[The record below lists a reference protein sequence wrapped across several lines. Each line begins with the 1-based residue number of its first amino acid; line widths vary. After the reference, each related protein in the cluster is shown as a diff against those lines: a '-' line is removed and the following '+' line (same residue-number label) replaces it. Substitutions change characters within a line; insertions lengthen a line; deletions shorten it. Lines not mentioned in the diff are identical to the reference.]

1 MKTTEAKS
9 LILDSPGSVSLDQVD
24 PDDTG
29 GQDREEALQE
39 LVKLQQ
45 RLGEL
50 QELLYGARQHSVL
63 IVLQGMD
70 TSGKDGTIKHVMAGV
85 DPAGC
90 QVSYFSV
97 PTSEE
102 ASHDFL
108 WRVHKRTPARSML
121 AIFNRSHYE
130 DVLVAR
136 VHKLVPPRVWDARYE
151 QINDFERLLAQNDTI
166 VLKFF
171 LHISKKEQESRLLA
185 RERDATKGWKLAV
198 SDWKE
203 RRYWQAYKEAYEAA
217 LSRCA
222 RPWAPW
228 HIVPANK
235 KWHRNV
241 VVARAIVKRLEEYED
256 IWSRALERESMEARE
271 ALLAYRGQAKPTRDH
286 TGSNE
291 T

>member
-1 MKTTEAKS
+1 MNTEAKN
-9 LILDSPGSVSLDQVD
+9 LLLDSPGSVSLDQVD

-29 GQDREEALQE
+29 GLDKNEALEE
-39 LVKLQQ
+39 LGSLQM

-50 QELLYGARQHSVL
+50 QELLYAARQHSVL
-63 IVLQGMD
+63 VVLQGMD
-70 TSGKDGTIKHVMAGV
+70 TSGKDGTVKHVMADV

-90 QVSYFSV
+90 QVAYFSV

-102 ASHDFL
+102 VAHDFL
-108 WRVHKRTPARSML
+108 WRVHKRTPARGML

-136 VHKLVPPRVWDARYE
+136 VHKLVPAEVWEARYE
-151 QINDFERLLAQNDTI
+151 QINNFEHLLAQNDTI
-166 VLKFF
+166 LLKFF

-185 RERDATKGWKLAV
+185 REQDSTKGWKLAV

-203 RRYWQAYKEAYEAA
+203 RRFWQAYQEAYEAA
-217 LSRCA
+217 LGRCA

-235 KWHRNV
+235 KWYRNV
-241 VVARAIVKRLEEYED
+241 VIARAIVKRLEAYQET
-256 IWSRALERESMEARE
+256 WSRDLEKESRKARE
-271 ALLAYRGQAKPTRDH
+271 ELQAYRDRAKPAHDR
-286 TGSNE
+286 TGSSE
-291 T
+291 A